1 MRFNVIYGDWMS
13 KGKRQVTILLDG
25 ELVKELER
33 LRDETGLPLS
43 KIIELKLKGY
53 EIVKREDREKK
64 LS

>member
-1 MRFNVIYGDWMS
+1 MS

>member
-13 KGKRQVTILLDG
+13 KGKKQVTILLDG